1 MRKIDHLD
9 KKAILIGS
17 PLQLSSISKQF
28 KDQIKEVVIV

>member
-17 PLQLSSISKQF
+17 PLQLNSITKQF
-28 KDQIKEVVIV
+28 KDQMT